1 MSKFLVI
8 GAGWEQYALIEQIKQ
23 KGHYVIATHPDTH
36 AEAFKLADKFF
47 IRDSRDFNSHLNIAK
62 FHNIE
67 AVISD
72 NCDYSLLTG
81 SIVASML
88 ALPFTSIE
96 SALLSN
102 DKFRQRCICRDAG
115 IDQPDF
121 AQVRTPN
128 EAGSAAVEIGYPVI
142 LKPVDSRGTF
152 GVTIANN
159 PGELLNAYYEA
170 ISYSP
175 GATLICEKFIQ
186 GELVTVD
193 GFCFSNRHQSLTVAS
208 RKYTGGNRPVTKY
221 ISYPSD
227 QSDDLRINLMKN
239 HHKVISA
246 LNYKFGHTH
255 GEYIVT
261 PGGTIYLVECAN
273 RGAGV
278 YTSSTIN
285 PLLTGIDLN
294 SILIDQCLGK
304 DKFEIGCEANNYMVR
319 AAALSFIDLDVGKIL
334 KKINYDEILSLPF
347 VRKFR
352 STFAEKQMIEA
363 VENCASRHL
372 MVVVDGDD
380 RADLAAN
387 LAILKDTLK
396 VEYY

>member
-1 MSKFLVI
+1 MNKVLVI
-8 GAGWEQYALIEQIKQ
+8 GAGWEQYDLIEQVKQ
-23 KGHYVIATHPDTH
+23 QGHHIIATHPH
-36 AEAFKLADKFF
+36 ANAEAFELADKIFV
-47 IRDSRDFNSHLNIAK
+47 RDSRDFSSHLNIAK
-62 FHNIE
+62 IHGIE

-72 NCDYSLLTG
+72 NCDYSLLTAA
-81 SIVASML
+81 IVASKL
-88 ALPFTSIE
+88 ALPFASIG
-96 SALLSN
+96 SAILSN
-102 DKFRQRCICRDAG
+102 DKFHQRCLCRDAG

-121 AQVRTPN
+121 KEVRTPT
-128 EAGSAAVEIGYPVI
+128 EAVSAAEKIGYPVI

-152 GVTIANN
+152 GVTIANDRA
-159 PGELLNAYYEA
+159 EILNSYYEA
-170 ISYSP
+170 VSYSP
-175 GATLICEKFIQ
+175 GARLICEKFIQ

-208 RKYTGGNRPVTKY
+208 RKYTEGSKPVTKY
-221 ISYPSD
+221 ISYPSELP
-227 QSDDLRINLMKN
+227 DDLKLKLMKN
-239 HHKVISA
+239 HHNVISA

-255 GEYIVT
+255 GEYILT
-261 PGGTIYLVECAN
+261 PSGKIYLVECAN

-304 DKFEIGCEANNYMVR
+304 DKFEISCETSNYMVR
-319 AAALSFIDLDVGKIL
+319 AAALSFFDLEVGKIL
-334 KKINYDEILSLPF
+334 KNINYDEIFNLPF

-352 STFAEKQMIEA
+352 SKFSEKQMIEA

-380 RADLAAN
+380 RADLNVN
-387 LAILKDTLK
+387 LNIFKDTLK
-396 VEYY
+396 VDYY